1 MTIYEEMQALKDS
14 VEQLQ
19 KKLEELKNDIS
30 TEILDSK
37 ALYDAIRTEIRENI
51 GGKERESE
59 QITLLL
65 SVLVNKVDELSEHTM
80 ISLRERQLMDDI
92 NKRANK
98 IRAERK
104 KKKWR

>member
-14 VEQLQ
+14 VEELQ
-19 KKLEELKNDIS
+19 KKIEELKDEIS

-37 ALYDAIRTEIRENI
+37 ALYDAIRTEIHENL
-51 GGKERESE
+51 GGMEWERE